1 MEKKEFNLDLLAPK
15 GIVAEDTYFA
25 EATKR
30 LNILWAEYLKRGENG
45 NRESKKHER
54 PYT

>member
-1 MEKKEFNLDLLAPK
+1 MERREFNLDLLAPK
-15 GIVAEDTYFA
+15 GIVAENNYDTYFA

-45 NRESKKHER
+45 NKKHEKSNS
-54 PYT
+54 